1 MSGQSLLIFILMVV
15 GGFLMLDLSPR
26 SITEM
31 VMEWM
36 AHDKKDIRSV
46 IKRATRDQKKR
57 RNPFL
62 LIKRT
67 MLDARSVLKIS
78 GREALFTTLILIS
91 LALFVG
97 GFIFGLLVNNI
108 PLSLTLSIGFGLL
121 PFWYVKATEID
132 FLNELNDEM
141 ESALSGISTA
151 YKRTGNFK
159 KAVEDNLY
167 NFNPPI
173 SHIFEE
179 FLFETKYVSPD
190 IERALEHMSDK
201 LDNTIFKE
209 WCQMVIACQNNPKL
223 IPLLSG
229 IVNKLADVK
238 QSTSNLGVQLS
249 SPLRDNLLLG
259 LIMIGIYP
267 LFYFVNL
274 TWFNALVDTDIGK
287 VITALSC
294 ATIFIALNK
303 SMEQKKPIE
312 YDV

>member
-36 AHDKKDIRSV
+36 AYEKKDIRSV

-57 RNPFL
+57 RNPLF

-67 MLDARSVLKIS
+67 MLDARLVLKIS
-78 GREALFTTLILIS
+78 GREALFTTLVLIS
-91 LALFVG
+91 LALFGG
-97 GFIFGLLVNNI
+97 GFLFGVLVNNI

-121 PFWYVKATEID
+121 PFWYVKVTEID
-132 FLNELNDEM
+132 FLNELNDEL

-190 IERALEHMSDK
+190 IERALEHMRDK

-209 WCQMVIACQNNPKL
+209 WCQMVIACQDNPKL

-229 IVNKLADVK
+229 IVDKLADVK

-259 LIMIGIYP
+259 LIAIGMYP
-267 LFYFVNL
+267 IFYFVNP

-294 ATIFIALNK
+294 ATIFFVLNK

>member
-1 MSGQSLLIFILMVV
+1 MSGQSLLIFMMLVV

-26 SITEM
+26 SITEI

-36 AHDKKDIRSV
+36 AYDKKDIRSV
-46 IKRATRDQKKR
+46 IKRATHDQKKR
-57 RNPFL
+57 RNPFF

-67 MLDARSVLKIS
+67 MLEARSVLKIS

-91 LALFVG
+91 LALFGG

-121 PFWYVKATEID
+121 PFWYVKATEIE

-173 SHIFEE
+173 SQIFEE

-209 WCQMVIACQNNPKL
+209 WCEMVIACQNNPKL

-229 IVNKLADVK
+229 IVDKLADVK

-249 SPLRDNLLLG
+249 SPLHANLLLG
-259 LIMIGIYP
+259 IIAIGMYP
-267 LFYFVNL
+267 LFYFVNR
-274 TWFNALVDTDIGK
+274 TWFNALVATDIGK
-287 VITALSC
+287 VITALTW
-294 ATIFIALNK
+294 ATIFFVLNK
-303 SMEQKKPIE
+303 SMKQKKPIE

>member
-36 AHDKKDIRSV
+36 AYEKKDIRSV

-57 RNPFL
+57 RNPLF

-67 MLDARSVLKIS
+67 MLDARLVLKIS
-78 GREALFTTLILIS
+78 GREALFTTLVLIS
-91 LALFVG
+91 LALFGG
-97 GFIFGLLVNNI
+97 GFLFGVLVNNI

-121 PFWYVKATEID
+121 PFWYVKVTEID
-132 FLNELNDEM
+132 FLNELNDEL

-190 IERALEHMSDK
+190 IERALEHMRDK
-201 LDNTIFKE
+201 LDNTIFIE
-209 WCQMVIACQNNPKL
+209 WCQMVISCQENPKL

-229 IVNKLADVK
+229 IVDKLADVK

-259 LIMIGIYP
+259 LITIGMYP
-267 LFYFVNL
+267 LFYFVNP
-274 TWFNALVDTDIGK
+274 TWFNALVATDIGK

-294 ATIFIALNK
+294 ATIFFVLNK